1 MEFSASFDPNPWIP
15 PSVDFSLSLLLF
27 IEVDGDALTPVT
39 VSIKK
44 NRAV

>member
-1 MEFSASFDPNPWIP
+1 MELSVSFDLNPWIP
-15 PSVDFSLSLLLF
+15 SSVDLPLSLLLF
-27 IEVDGDALTPVT
+27 KDVDSDELTPVT